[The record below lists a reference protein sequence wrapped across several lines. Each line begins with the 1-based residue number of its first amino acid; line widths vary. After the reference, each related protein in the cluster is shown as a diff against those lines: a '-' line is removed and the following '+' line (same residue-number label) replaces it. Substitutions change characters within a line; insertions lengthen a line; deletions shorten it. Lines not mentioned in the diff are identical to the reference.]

1 MTTLRTILALAAGVA
16 VVAGSATADSIS
28 LKRSIRRAAVDQ
40 PVRLGDIAAIAGP
53 HAETFASL
61 EIAGVAELP
70 TDRVAT
76 IDIADVRARL
86 DAAGVSW
93 GLVDLSGGR
102 VAIRPAISATPTAE
116 SLAAPAPRTF
126 EATSPRRTDAESN
139 AVIGTNGFVRV
150 SALLDAANGDDLTS
164 TIARLVFDDLES
176 IERHPERVLV
186 RIDRTAA
193 GRLPESVRD
202 CRVRLRGR
210 GNTDLVHA
218 EVSGL
223 MPDGRRPQVLVPV
236 EVRLE
241 RPVPIASRRVARGR
255 RLLGAGVDLEVEWR
269 PLAVSEV
276 VGDTGT
282 FLDISSVTG
291 RELAV
296 TVESGE
302 PVLPTMLVPE
312 IVVEAGMRVRVRIVF
327 GGYELI
333 REMQALEDG
342 AVGDRIE
349 CGEPGA
355 PLRSGRRAGKSISA
369 DSIMAIVVDDRGTL
383 EVR

>member
-1 MTTLRTILALAAGVA
+1 MTTLRTILAVAAGVA
-16 VVAGSATADSIS
+16 VVASSTTADSIS

-40 PVRLGDIAAIAGP
+40 PVRLGDIATIAGP
-53 HAETFASL
+53 HAETFVSL
-61 EIAGVAELP
+61 EIAGVADLP

-102 VAIRPAISATPTAE
+102 VAIRPAISATPDAE
-116 SLAAPAPRTF
+116 SPAAPGPRAF
-126 EATSPRRTDAESN
+126 EATTPRRSDAGS
-139 AVIGTNGFVRV
+139 APVIGINGFVRV
-150 SALLDAANGDDLTS
+150 SALLDAANGDDLTA
-164 TIARLVFDDLES
+164 TIARLVFDDLEA
-176 IERHPERVLV
+176 IERHPERVLL
-186 RIDRTAA
+186 RIDRSAA
-193 GRLPESVRD
+193 GRLPESVQD

-210 GNTDLVHA
+210 GDADLVHA

-241 RPVPIASRRVARGR
+241 RPMPIASRRVARGR

-269 PLAVSEV
+269 PLAVSDV
-276 VGDTGT
+276 VGEDATY
-282 FLDISSVTG
+282 LDISSVTG
-291 RELAV
+291 RELSV

-302 PVLPTMLVPE
+302 PVLRTMLVPE
-312 IVVEAGMRVRVRIVF
+312 IVVHNGMRVRVRIVL
-327 GGYELI
+327 GGYEMV
-333 REMQALEDG
+333 RDMQALQDG
-342 AVGDRIE
+342 GVGDRIL
-349 CGEPGA
+349 CGEIGA
-355 PLRSGRRAGKSISA
+355 SVRNSRQASIAG
-369 DSIMAIVVDDRGTL
+369 SIMAIIVDDRGTL